1 MSVSYGIINRHG
13 GTIKV
18 SSIAGQGTTF
28 TVCLPLAGKTRKKSK
43 ENVTCKPQKQIKA
56 KILVIDDEK
65 DVRELLGDI
74 LTDSGHETAIADS
87 GSEGLKMF
95 QQGDFDLVFTDL
107 VCRDVCLGGRGD
119 KRDKREN
126 TRCTDHWMGSTTKR
140 F

>member
-1 MSVSYGIINRHG
+1 MRV
-13 GTIKV
+13 K
-18 SSIAGQGTTF
+18 A
-28 TVCLPLAGKTRKKSK
+28 LPLLYVYHWVEKPVSKRKEK
-43 ENVTCKPQKQIKA
+43 VTCKPQKQIKA

-107 VCRDVCLGGRGD
+107 GMPGMSGWQVAEAIKEINGKTPVALI
-119 KRDKREN
+119 
-126 TRCTDHWMGSTTKR
+126 TDGKYNKKVLS
-140 F
+140 